1 MKSHLNLQNHSEQPW
16 AEAVALLERV
26 GIVFG
31 TIGTRWR
38 NWLGTLLIRL
48 SASSEP
54 EIWSVQDAKGVLHW
68 KAFDPKTGMSVDYT
82 SVEELLIWLESR
94 SSL

>member
-1 MKSHLNLQNHSEQPW
+1 MKSYLNLQNRSGQPW
-16 AEAVALLERV
+16 AEAAALLERV
-26 GIVFG
+26 GVIFG
-31 TIGTRWR
+31 TRLR
-38 NWLGTLLIRL
+38 NWLGTLLMRW

-68 KAFDPKTGMSVDYT
+68 KAYDPRTGTSVDYT

-94 SSL
+94 SGL